1 MCPGLGVMVLCF
13 VVWSDADCMYDFA
26 YELLEVQET
35 DAILYSSYY
44 YEPNLIL
51 QKQIISHWFH
61 NHKGSLPGC

>member
-1 MCPGLGVMVLCF
+1 
-13 VVWSDADCMYDFA
+13 MYDFA